1 MQNNTQKLSFAAA
14 FKQKIDDYKLLVKH
28 RLNLLVVFSAA
39 MAYVTTAQGA
49 ISWKELLIL
58 SLGGFLVTG
67 ASNALNEVLEKDY
80 DKQMKRTENRPLATG
95 RMTTSEAVLAA
106 GIMSL
111 VGLMLLALFNPMTV
125 LLGGLSLISYA
136 FVYTPMKRVSPIAV
150 LIGAFP
156 GALPVMI
163 GSVAVTGVITPLAMA
178 LFAIQFLWQFPHFWA
193 IAWMA
198 DEDYKA
204 AGFNLLPSVEGKLD
218 SSVGWNSFMYTL
230 FMIPASVAPFALGK
244 TGMVSAIVLGIAAIV
259 FAYFAF
265 QLYKKCTREAARQL
279 MFCSFFYLP
288 IAQIALALD
297 KILKKLW

>member
-1 MQNNTQKLSFAAA
+1 MQNNTQKLSFTAA
-14 FKQKIDDYKLLVKH
+14 FKQKVDDYKLLVKH

-49 ISWKELLIL
+49 INWKELLIL

-67 ASNALNEVLEKDY
+67 ASNALNEVLEKDF

-111 VGLMLLALFNPMTV
+111 VGLMLLALFNPLTV
-125 LLGGLSLISYA
+125 LLGCLSLISYA

-297 KILKKLW
+297 KIY

>member
-1 MQNNTQKLSFAAA
+1 MQNNTQKLNFSAAI
-14 FKQKIDDYKLLVKH
+14 KQKIDDYKVLVKH

-39 MAYVTTAQGA
+39 MAYITTAQGA
-49 ISWKELLIL
+49 INWKELMIL

-67 ASNALNEVLEKDY
+67 AANALNEVLEKDY

-95 RMTTSEAVLAA
+95 RMTASEAVLAA
-106 GIMSL
+106 GLMSL
-111 VGLMLLALFNPMTV
+111 AGLMLLALFNPLAV
-125 LLGGLSLISYA
+125 LLGSLSLISYA

-156 GALPVMI
+156 GALPVLI
-163 GSVAVTGVITPLAMA
+163 GSVAVTGTITSLGMA
-178 LFAIQFLWQFPHFWA
+178 LFVIQFLWQFPHFWA

-204 AGFNLLPSVEGKLD
+204 AGFNLLPSKEGKLD

-230 FMIPASVAPFALGK
+230 FMIPASIAPFALGK
-244 TGMVSAIVLGIAAIV
+244 TGLFSAIILSIAAVI

-297 KILKKLW
+297 KIY

>member
-1 MQNNTQKLSFAAA
+1 MQNNTQKLSFTAA

-39 MAYVTTAQGA
+39 MAYVTTVQGS
-49 ISWKELLIL
+49 INWKELLIL

-111 VGLMLLALFNPMTV
+111 VGLMLLALFNPLTV
-125 LLGGLSLISYA
+125 LLGCLSLISYA

-297 KILKKLW
+297 KIY

>member
-1 MQNNTQKLSFAAA
+1 MQNNTQKLSFSAAI
-14 FKQKIDDYKLLVKH
+14 KQKIDDYKVLVKH

-39 MAYVTTAQGA
+39 MAYITTAQGA
-49 ISWKELLIL
+49 INWKELMIL

-95 RMTTSEAVLAA
+95 RMTASEAVLAA
-106 GIMSL
+106 GLMSL
-111 VGLMLLALFNPMTV
+111 AGLMLLALFNPLTV
-125 LLGGLSLISYA
+125 LLGSLSLISYA

-156 GALPVMI
+156 GALPVLI
-163 GSVAVTGVITPLAMA
+163 GSVAVTGTITSLGMA
-178 LFAIQFLWQFPHFWA
+178 LFVIQFLWQFPHFWA

-204 AGFNLLPSVEGKLD
+204 AGFNLLPSKEGKLD

-230 FMIPASVAPFALGK
+230 FMIPASIAPFALGK
-244 TGMVSAIVLGIAAIV
+244 TGLISAIILGIAAIV

-297 KILKKLW
+297 KIY

>member
-1 MQNNTQKLSFAAA
+1 MQNNTQKLSFLAAI
-14 FKQKIDDYKLLVKH
+14 KQKIDDYKVLVKH

-39 MAYVTTAQGA
+39 MAYITTAQGA
-49 ISWKELLIL
+49 INWKELMIL

-95 RMTTSEAVLAA
+95 RMTASEAVLAA
-106 GIMSL
+106 GLMSL
-111 VGLMLLALFNPMTV
+111 AGLMLLALFNPLTV
-125 LLGGLSLISYA
+125 LLGSLSLISYA

-156 GALPVMI
+156 GALPVLI
-163 GSVAVTGVITPLAMA
+163 GSVAVTGTITSLGMA
-178 LFAIQFLWQFPHFWA
+178 LFVIQFLWQFPHFWA

-204 AGFNLLPSVEGKLD
+204 AGFNLLPSKEGKLD

-230 FMIPASVAPFALGK
+230 FMIPASIAPFALGK
-244 TGMVSAIVLGIAAIV
+244 TGLFSAIVLGIAAIV

-297 KILKKLW
+297 KIY

>member
-1 MQNNTQKLSFAAA
+1 MQNNTQKLSFVAA
-14 FKQKIDDYKLLVKH
+14 FKQKIEDYKVLVKH

-39 MAYVTTAQGA
+39 MAYITTVQGA
-49 ISWKELLIL
+49 FSWRELMVL

-106 GIMSL
+106 GLMSL
-111 VGLMLLALFNPMTV
+111 VGLMLLALFNPLTV
-125 LLGGLSLISYA
+125 LLGSLSLISYA

-156 GALPVMI
+156 GALPVLI
-163 GSVAVTGVITPLAMA
+163 GSVAVTGTITPLGMS

-193 IAWMA
+193 IAWLA

-204 AGFNLLPSVEGKLD
+204 AGFNLLPSKEGKLD

-244 TGMVSAIVLGIAAIV
+244 TGAASAIVLGIAAVV

-265 QLYKKCTREAARQL
+265 QLYKKCSREAARQL

-288 IAQIALALD
+288 IAQIALVLD
-297 KILKKLW
+297 KIY

>member
-1 MQNNTQKLSFAAA
+1 MQNNTHKLSFIAA
-14 FKQKIDDYKLLVKH
+14 FKQKIDDYKVLVKH

-39 MAYVTTAQGA
+39 MAYVTTVQGS
-49 ISWKELLIL
+49 INWKELLIL

-106 GIMSL
+106 GLMSL
-111 VGLMLLALFNPMTV
+111 VGLMLLALFNPLTV
-125 LLGGLSLISYA
+125 LLGCLSLISYA

-178 LFAIQFLWQFPHFWA
+178 LFVIQFLWQFPHFWA

-259 FAYFAF
+259 FAYYAF

-297 KILKKLW
+297 KVY

>member
-14 FKQKIDDYKLLVKH
+14 FKQKIDDYKILVKH

-39 MAYVTTAQGA
+39 MAYITTAQGA
-49 ISWKELLIL
+49 INLKELLIL

-67 ASNALNEVLEKDY
+67 ASNALNEILEKDY
-80 DKQMKRTENRPLATG
+80 DKQMKRTENRPLSTG
-95 RMTTSEAVLAA
+95 RMSTSEAILAA

-111 VGLMLLALFNPMTV
+111 SGLGLLALFNPMTV

-136 FVYTPMKRVSPIAV
+136 FIYTPMKRVSPIAV

-156 GALPVMI
+156 GAFPVMI
-163 GSVAVTGVITPLAMA
+163 GSVAVTGTITPLAMA

-244 TGMVSAIVLGIAAIV
+244 TGMVSAIVLGVAAII

-297 KILKKLW
+297 KLY

>member
-1 MQNNTQKLSFAAA
+1 MQNNTQKLNFSAAI
-14 FKQKIDDYKLLVKH
+14 KQKIDDYKVLVKH

-39 MAYVTTAQGA
+39 MAYITTAQGA
-49 ISWKELLIL
+49 INWKELMIL

-67 ASNALNEVLEKDY
+67 AANALNEVLEKDY
-80 DKQMKRTENRPLATG
+80 DRQMKRTENRPLATG
-95 RMTTSEAVLAA
+95 RMTASEAVLAA
-106 GIMSL
+106 GLMSL
-111 VGLMLLALFNPMTV
+111 AGLMLLALFNPLAV
-125 LLGGLSLISYA
+125 LLGSLSLISYA

-156 GALPVMI
+156 GALPVLI
-163 GSVAVTGVITPLAMA
+163 GSVAVTGTITSLGMA
-178 LFAIQFLWQFPHFWA
+178 LFVIQFLWQFPHFWA

-204 AGFNLLPSVEGKLD
+204 AGFNLLPSKEGKLD

-230 FMIPASVAPFALGK
+230 FMIPASIAPFALGK
-244 TGMVSAIVLGIAAIV
+244 TGLFSAIILSIAAVI

-297 KILKKLW
+297 KIY

>member
-1 MQNNTQKLSFAAA
+1 MS
-14 FKQKIDDYKLLVKH
+14 
-28 RLNLLVVFSAA
+28 
-39 MAYVTTAQGA
+39 
-49 ISWKELLIL
+49 
-58 SLGGFLVTG
+58 
-67 ASNALNEVLEKDY
+67 
-80 DKQMKRTENRPLATG
+80 
-95 RMTTSEAVLAA
+95 TSEAILAA

-111 VGLMLLALFNPMTV
+111 SGLALLALFNPMTV

-136 FVYTPMKRVSPIAV
+136 FIYTPMKRVSPIAV

-156 GALPVMI
+156 GAFPVMI
-163 GSVAVTGVITPLAMA
+163 GSVAVTGTITPLAMA

-297 KILKKLW
+297 KVY

>member
-297 KILKKLW
+297 KIY